1 MKDNIIT
8 YDYFT
13 PDNKIDNE
21 TINEIYKII
30 VYNENKISKE
40 ENDTKS
46 NFDAFKNTLLNT
58 PNYYIIVCKLNNEV
72 IAFLSYCYMHL
83 GLLISEVQIKEEY
96 QGKNVLSKLL
106 NEFITKIDKNKY
118 NKINAFINSKHIKS
132 KIVFTHIG
140 FINTNNNHYE
150 ITYDKLD
157 SYIKKKT
164 KV

>member
-1 MKDNIIT
+1 
-8 YDYFT
+8 
-13 PDNKIDNE
+13 
-21 TINEIYKII
+21 
-30 VYNENKISKE
+30 
-40 ENDTKS
+40 
-46 NFDAFKNTLLNT
+46 
-58 PNYYIIVCKLNNEV
+58 
-72 IAFLSYCYMHL
+72 MHL

-132 KIVFTHIG
+132 KNVFTHIG

-150 ITYDKLD
+150 ITNDKLD
-157 SYIKKKT
+157 NYIKKKT